1 MILVDTNILG
11 YYSTAGSRYVPLSPR
26 RILDTRSGS
35 PVSSASD
42 RNVPIGGLNGVPTS
56 ATGVVVNTT
65 GVNASQTLNLEV
77 YPTGFKPS
85 PRSSVLNQQ
94 DAMSWRTSS

>member
-1 MILVDTNILG
+1 M
-11 YYSTAGSRYVPLSPR
+11 
-26 RILDTRSGS
+26 
-35 PVSSASD
+35 
-42 RNVPIGGLNGVPTS
+42 PTS

-85 PRSSVLNQQ
+85 PRTSVLNQQ
-94 DAMSWRTSS
+94 DAMPVADLVMRPLGTGGAISLSASNGHTDVVLDVMGYLTP